1 MHPCKTVSCHPAPLP
16 TYFLMAAMPSLPLA
30 VALVLGLFYLCDY
43 SAASIAP
50 ASEWSWKL
58 KPPPP
63 ILPPHCPSSSIIY
76 MPFGYQNECFTD
88 LDCSL
93 KVTAAAYFTLP
104 LLHTHAFCQ
113 FTVVL
118 SGGNAETLSSAKTLR
133 IYINDVD
140 LPIANHTFHD
150 MQTEFSI
157 SMSSHQ
163 LLVGVHA
170 VHSDVFIQDCPRSFF
185 QASMPLL
192 CRFCASLSRF
202 LFCCRALTFIFFRI
216 SQR

>member
-1 MHPCKTVSCHPAPLP
+1 
-16 TYFLMAAMPSLPLA
+16 
-30 VALVLGLFYLCDY
+30 
-43 SAASIAP
+43 
-50 ASEWSWKL
+50 
-58 KPPPP
+58 
-63 ILPPHCPSSSIIY
+63 

-93 KVTAAAYFTLP
+93 KVTAAASFSLP
-104 LLHTHAFCQ
+104 LPHTHASCQ

-118 SGGNAETLSSAKTLR
+118 SGGNAETPSSTKTLR

-192 CRFCASLSRF
+192 CRFCASSPSRAFCFAVVHSLLSFSEFHSVDRKPCLEAPSRSHSICSHIRLRTSF
-202 LFCCRALTFIFFRI
+202 SAQCIQQQQQQQRRRRRRHHHDCRRHLHSFCCANRRSHVSLVTAAWR
-216 SQR
+216 

>member
-1 MHPCKTVSCHPAPLP
+1 
-16 TYFLMAAMPSLPLA
+16 MAAMSSLPLA
-30 VALVLGLFYLCDY
+30 VALVVVLFYLSDY
-43 SAASIAP
+43 SDASIAP

-88 LDCSL
+88 LECSL
-93 KVTAAAYFTLP
+93 KVTAAAHVPLP
-104 LLHTHAFCQ
+104 LPHTHASRQ
-113 FTVVL
+113 FAVVL
-118 SGGNAETLSSAKTLR
+118 SGGSAETLSSAKTLR

-140 LPIANHTFHD
+140 FPIANHTFHD
-150 MQTEFSI
+150 METEFSI
-157 SMSSHQ
+157 SMSPHQ

-192 CRFCASLSRF
+192 CRCACIVLPRLCFAVVHSL
-202 LFCCRALTFIFFRI
+202 LFIFFRI
-216 SQR
+216 SRR